1 MNPSTHFVRSGQAPS
16 THFARSRSAKAI
28 AAALL
33 IVPAVMFVAGC
44 SRPPEQQFLSQF
56 FRAARGRDNTTVGRM
71 SAVEIDPRTQG
82 TIEDFSIENISEE
95 TRTPLTFKPLFEA
108 EAKAREEERAFLKTK
123 IEYQNANIKAIEEV
137 LKLEAQPDAK
147 FTPAQQKIKAEW
159 DKWREGIARHARL
172 SSAATA
178 AIKRATSVAEA
189 SLTQPGQP
197 ALDPKTFEGE
207 TIRKDVTVKAQFKS
221 PEGQTSEKT
230 LVITLE
236 RVAGGG
242 REGRP
247 IITKISG
254 L

>member
-1 MNPSTHFVRSGQAPS
+1 VLFV
-16 THFARSRSAKAI
+16 I
-28 AAALL
+28 
-33 IVPAVMFVAGC
+33 GC
-44 SRPPEQQFLSQF
+44 SRPPEQQFLTQF
-56 FRAARGRDNTTVGRM
+56 FRAARARDNTTVGRM
-71 SAVEIDPRTQG
+71 SAVELDPRTQG
-82 TIEDFSIENISEE
+82 SVEGFSIENISEE

-108 EAKAREEERAFLKTK
+108 EAKAAEEENAFLKTK

-137 LKLEAQPDAK
+137 LKLEANPDAK
-147 FTPAQQKIKAEW
+147 FTAAQQKIKDEW
-159 DKWREGIARHARL
+159 DKWRAGIAEHARNTA
-172 SSAATA
+172 SATA
-178 AIKRATSVAEA
+178 AIKRATGVAEA

-207 TIRKDVTVKAQFKS
+207 TISKDVTVKADFKS
-221 PEGQTSEKT
+221 PEGQASEKT
-230 LVITLE
+230 LVITIQ

>member
-1 MNPSTHFVRSGQAPS
+1 M
-16 THFARSRSAKAI
+16 KKI
-28 AAALL
+28 AAAVLL
-33 IVPAVMFVAGC
+33 VPSVLFVVSC
-44 SRPPEQQFLSQF
+44 SRPPEQQFLTQF

-82 TIEDFSIENISEE
+82 AIQDFDIVSISDERREK
-95 TRTPLTFKPLFEA
+95 LTFKPLFEA
-108 EAKAREEERAFLKTK
+108 EAEARAKEKEFLKTK
-123 IEYQNANIKAIEEV
+123 IEYQNANIKQIEEV

-147 FTPAQQKIKAEW
+147 FPPALQKVKGEW
-159 DKWREGIARHARL
+159 DKWRADIAAHAKATN
-172 SSAATA
+172 SASI
-178 AIKRATSVAEA
+178 AIKQATGLAEA

-207 TIRKDVTVKAQFKS
+207 TITKDVVVDAEVRT
-221 PEGQTSEKT
+221 PDGQTTQKQLT
-230 LVITLE
+230 ITIA
-236 RVAGGG
+236 RVSGGG

>member
-1 MNPSTHFVRSGQAPS
+1 MS
-16 THFARSRSAKAI
+16 KA

-33 IVPAVMFVAGC
+33 LVPSALLVISC
-44 SRPPEQQFLSQF
+44 SRPPEHQFLNQF

-71 SAVEIDPRTQG
+71 SAVTIDPRDQG
-82 TIEDFSIENISEE
+82 SVEGFSIENIGAE

-108 EAKAREEERAFLKTK
+108 EAKAIETEKAFLKTK

-147 FTPAQQKIKAEW
+147 FTPAQQKVKDEW
-159 DKWREGIARHARL
+159 DKWRQGIADHARQT
-172 SSAATA
+172 SAATA
-178 AIKRATSVAEA
+178 AIRRATGVAEA

-197 ALDPKTFEGE
+197 ALDAKTFEGE
-207 TIRKDVTVKAQFKS
+207 TISKDVTVKADFKT
-221 PEGQTSEKT
+221 PDGQSTEKT
-230 LVITLE
+230 LVITIE

-247 IITKISG
+247 IITKITG

>member
-1 MNPSTHFVRSGQAPS
+1 MSPSTRFARSGQGTVVAGLVILP
-16 THFARSRSAKAI
+16 
-28 AAALL
+28 AL
-33 IVPAVMFVAGC
+33 AFVIGC
-44 SRPPEQQFLSQF
+44 SRPPEQQFLTQF
-56 FRAARGRDNTTVGRM
+56 FRAARGRDNTTAGRM
-71 SAVEIDPRTQG
+71 SAVMIDPREQG
-82 TIEDFSIENISEE
+82 SVEDFSIENIGPE

-108 EAKAREEERAFLKTK
+108 EAKAAEEEKAFLKTK

-137 LKLEAQPDAK
+137 LKLEAQPGAK
-147 FTPAQQKIKAEW
+147 FTPAQQKVKAEW
-159 DKWREGIARHARL
+159 DKWREGIASHARTT
-172 SSAATA
+172 SAATA
-178 AIKRATSVAEA
+178 AIKRATGVAEA

-197 ALDPKTFEGE
+197 ALDPRTFEGE
-207 TIRKDVTVKAQFKS
+207 TIKKDVTVKADFRT
-221 PEGQTSEKT
+221 PDGQTTEKT

>member
-1 MNPSTHFVRSGQAPS
+1 MK
-16 THFARSRSAKAI
+16 KAT
-28 AAALL
+28 AALL
-33 IVPAVMFVAGC
+33 LLAPVVLLVAGC

-56 FRAARGRDNTTVGRM
+56 FRAAKGRDNTTVGRM

-82 TIEDFSIENISEE
+82 SVESFSIENISAE

-108 EAKAREEERAFLKTK
+108 EDKAKQEERAFLDTK
-123 IEYQNANIKAIEEV
+123 IEYQTANIKAIEEV
-137 LKLEAQPDAK
+137 LKIEQTNPNPK
-147 FTPAQQKIKAEW
+147 YTPAQQKTMDEW
-159 DKWREGIARHARL
+159 NKWRAGIADHAR
-172 SSAATA
+172 ATA
-178 AIKRATSVAEA
+178 GATARIKSATGVAEA

-207 TIRKDVTVKAQFKS
+207 TISKDVTVKADFKS
-221 PEGQTSEKT
+221 PEGQTSQKT
-230 LVITLE
+230 LVITIQ

-247 IITKISG
+247 IITSIKG

>member
-1 MNPSTHFVRSGQAPS
+1 MRKVV
-16 THFARSRSAKAI
+16 

-33 IVPAVMFVAGC
+33 IIPSALFVIGC
-44 SRPPEQQFLSQF
+44 SRPPEQQFLTQF
-56 FRAARGRDNTTVGRM
+56 FRAARGRDNTTAGRM
-71 SAVEIDPRTQG
+71 SAVMIDPRTQG
-82 TIEDFSIENISEE
+82 SVEDFSIENISEE

-108 EAKAREEERAFLKTK
+108 EAKAIEDEKAFLKTK
-123 IEYQNANIKAIEEV
+123 IEYQTANIKQIEEV

-147 FTPAQQKIKAEW
+147 FTPAQQKVKAEW
-159 DKWREGIARHARL
+159 DKWREGIASYARGT
-172 SSAATA
+172 STATA
-178 AIKRATSVAEA
+178 AIKRATGVAEA

-197 ALDPKTFEGE
+197 ALDAKAFEGE
-207 TIRKDVTVKAQFKS
+207 TIRKDVTVKADFKT
-221 PEGQTSEKT
+221 PDGKTSEKT
-230 LVITLE
+230 LVITIE

>member
-1 MNPSTHFVRSGQAPS
+1 MRKVV
-16 THFARSRSAKAI
+16 

-33 IVPAVMFVAGC
+33 IFPSVLFVVGC
-44 SRPPEQQFLSQF
+44 SRPPEHQFLTQF
-56 FRAARGRDNTTVGRM
+56 FRASRGRDNTTVGRM
-71 SAVEIDPRTQG
+71 SAVTIDPREQG
-82 TIEDFSIENISEE
+82 TVEDFSIENISPE

-108 EAKAREEERAFLKTK
+108 EAKAAETEKAFLKTK

-147 FTPAQQKIKAEW
+147 FTAAQQKVKDEW
-159 DKWREGIARHARL
+159 DKWRAGIAEHAR
-172 SSAATA
+172 ATAGATA
-178 AIKRATSVAEA
+178 AIKRATGVAEA

-197 ALDPKTFEGE
+197 ALDAKTFEGE
-207 TIRKDVTVKAQFKS
+207 TIKKDVTVKANFKS

-230 LVITLE
+230 LVVTIE